1 MGTHFSC
8 CNINN
13 VVQSSTKILKDVEEG
28 EPTKIPLTT
37 NKKTTVQKSMTKK
50 NSIYFDKNNFINM
63 KSKSLLTD
71 YEILQK
77 LGEGSYG
84 CVYKAVHR
92 KTELTRAIKAIKRKH
107 IDGISFNNEISILKS
122 VDHPSIIKLFECY
135 YDTNYYYMIEEYCS
149 GGDLY
154 DYIRKQKFFSEKKAA
169 HITLQLISSINHLHM
184 KKIVHRDLK
193 PENIVFIETYTDE
206 ILIKLIDF
214 GTSIYLKSEFLTQ
227 ELGTIYY
234 IAPEVF
240 KNHYNEK
247 ADIWSIG
254 IILYTMLCGHPPYRG
269 SKEEDIKKKILQG
282 KLEFSKKDFDKVSQE
297 AIEFITQLLDYDP
310 VKRPT
315 AEQAMQHKWLL
326 KCLNS
331 GEDNTLDNKVAQN
344 LMKFQ
349 SAVSLQKAS
358 LAFIANQLGQ
368 YEEIQ
373 QIKDEFDKIDTNKD
387 GILSKEELIEC
398 KIFLY

>member
-1 MGTHFSC
+1 M
-8 CNINN
+8 
-13 VVQSSTKILKDVEEG
+13 V
-28 EPTKIPLTT
+28 
-37 NKKTTVQKSMTKK
+37 
-50 NSIYFDKNNFINM
+50 
-63 KSKSLLTD
+63 
-71 YEILQK
+71 
-77 LGEGSYG
+77 
-84 CVYKAVHR
+84 
-92 KTELTRAIKAIKRKH
+92 
-107 IDGISFNNEISILKS
+107 
-122 VDHPSIIKLFECY
+122 
-135 YDTNYYYMIEEYCS
+135 EEYCS

-154 DYIRKQKFFSEKKAA
+154 DYIKKQKYFSEKKAA
-169 HITLQLISSINHLHM
+169 HITSQLISSINHLHK

-193 PENIVFIETYTDE
+193 PENIVFIETFNE
-206 ILIKLIDF
+206 GEVLIKLIDF
-214 GTSIYLKSEFLTQ
+214 GTSIYLKNEFLTQ

-269 SKEEDIKKKILQG
+269 SKEEDIKRKILAG
-282 KLEFSKKDFDKVSQE
+282 KLDFPKKDFDKVSQE
-297 AIEFITQLLDYDP
+297 AMDFIIQLLDYNP

-315 AEQAMQHKWLL
+315 AEQAMQNPWMI
-326 KCLNS
+326 KCLFS
-331 GEDNTLDNKVAQN
+331 GEDNKLDNNVAQN

-368 YEEIQ
+368 YEDIQ

-398 KIFLY
+398 KNPLNVLGFNKLYPFDEAQTKVNEIIAEIDFNNDGTISFSEFMTVTMQKEKLLSEEMLKKAFYMFDLVRSLLTLGWKWVYYYR